1 MSKENEYIECPH
13 CGHVNPPGT
22 QLCQSCGL
30 LINDDYDKKKIKDVM
45 RYDGSA
51 VRSKVKSSS
60 LFDKIWIFFT
70 SIRNGVII
78 IALIAIASAIGTILP
93 QEYFIPVGVDA
104 ADYYKEHYGTFGT
117 LYYNLG
123 FHNLYSSWWFLL
135 LNAMLALSII
145 AASIDRGVPL
155 FKSLKNQGVKK
166 HPSYYKRQRIYLHNE
181 EASKDD
187 VESLVKD
194 LEKKRYKVRKEEN
207 SYLLEKG
214 RLSRYGPYIN
224 HTGLIIL
231 LIGSM
236 LRFFPGMYLD
246 ELVYAPEGE
255 TVKLPGTDSK
265 YYIKND
271 EFIIDTYDKDA
282 GTVFDKSLENQ
293 EALASNYQTN
303 ITFYENETSDIV
315 GSEPELK
322 EVDRAEIKV
331 NHPFKF
337 DGYHLYQSSF
347 DNSAM
352 KSMTFEIQDD
362 DGNVISEPFEIN
374 LKDPE
379 EEFTIK
385 GTDNTDFDIRLRAYA
400 PDFLEIGSNGGLI
413 SQTPVPRNPA
423 FIFEVKDNDNN
434 EEYSLIQIQDTT
446 EITEDNMYN
455 VKFVSMENEMS
466 SVLTLKKDKT
476 LFLIAS
482 GFIIFLIG
490 VFIGSYVNHRR
501 IWINSDNGLTLA
513 AHTNRNYYSI
523 SKEINE
529 ILEKRNLGEV
539 VDSDSKVHDERM
551 KG

>member
-194 LEKKRYKVRKEEN
+194 LEKKRYNVRKEEN

-246 ELVYAPEGE
+246 ELVYASEGE

-271 EFIIDTYDKDA
+271 EFIVDTYDKDA

-293 EALASNYQTN
+293 GALASNYQTN
-303 ITFYENETSDIV
+303 ITFYENESSDIV

-322 EVDRAEIKV
+322 EIDRAEIKV
-331 NHPFKF
+331 NHTFKF

-379 EEFTIK
+379 EEFTVK

-434 EEYSLIQIQDTT
+434 EEYSLIQIQNTT
-446 EITEDNMYN
+446 EISKDNMYN
-455 VKFVSMENEMS
+455 VKFVSMENEMA

-490 VFIGSYVNHRR
+490 VFIGSYINHRR

-529 ILEKRNLGEV
+529 ILEKHNLGKV

>member
-1 MSKENEYIECPH
+1 MSSENDSIKCPH

-30 LINDDYDKKKIKDVM
+30 LINEDYDKKKIKDVM

-93 QEYFIPVGVDA
+93 QEYFIPVGVNA
-104 ADYYKEHYGTFGT
+104 SDYYYENYGSFGK
-117 LYYNLG
+117 LYYSLG

-155 FKSLKNQGVKK
+155 FKTLYNQGVKK

-181 EASKDD
+181 DVANDD
-187 VESLVKD
+187 VDQLISEF
-194 LEKKRYKVRKEEN
+194 KKKKYNIRKEDN

-255 TVKLPGTDSK
+255 TVQLPGTGGQ
-265 YYIKND
+265 YYIRND
-271 EFIIDTYDKDA
+271 KFIIDTYDKDS
-282 GTVFDKSLENQ
+282 GSVFDKSLSTQGE
-293 EALASNYQTN
+293 LASNYQTN
-303 ITFYENETSDIV
+303 ITFYENESADIV
-315 GSEPELK
+315 GSEPDLK
-322 EVDRAEIKV
+322 EIDQAEIKV
-331 NHPFKF
+331 NHPFIH
-337 DGYHLYQSSF
+337 DSYHLYQSSF
-347 DNSAM
+347 DMSAM
-352 KSMTFEIQDD
+352 KSMTFELQDKE
-362 DGNVISEPFEIN
+362 GNVLSEPFEIM
-374 LKDPE
+374 LKDYLD
-379 EEFTIK
+379 TYKVK
-385 GTDNTDFDIRLRAYA
+385 GKNGNDFEVQLRSFA
-400 PDFLEIGSNGGLI
+400 PDYAGVGNNGTLI
-413 SQTPVPRNPA
+413 SNTPVPRNPA
-423 FIFEVKDNDNN
+423 FLFEVNDSEGS
-434 EEYSLIQIQDTT
+434 EEYSLIQIQNTT
-446 EITEDNMYN
+446 DISKDNKYSI
-455 VKFVSMENEMS
+455 KFVSMENEVV

-476 LFLIAS
+476 MFLIGA
-482 GFIIFLIG
+482 GFVIFLIG

-501 IWINSDNGLTLA
+501 IWINTDNGLTLA

-523 SKEINE
+523 TKEINE
-529 ILEKRNLGEV
+529 ILDKYNLGYVE
-539 VDSDSKVHDERM
+539 DSDSKVHNERM